1 MAKKNQAA
9 QPYLVVGQI
18 VAPHGIRGEV
28 KVEVMSDNP
37 DRFKTGAELYLS
49 STPEGTDARPVKL
62 ATSRPHHDRR
72 LVRLSATADR
82 NAAEALRGLYLLIP
96 EAEAMA
102 LDEHENFVH
111 DLIGLRVETTAGEPL
126 GEIVEIVFTPAN
138 DVYVAR
144 GEVGEVLLPATRE
157 VVRSVDL
164 AARTMVV
171 ELPEGLLAPAMAE
184 NATDEPDIDET
195 ADVVEA
201 EDTSTIGSQD
211 EPA

>member
-1 MAKKNQAA
+1 MAKKKQAA

-62 ATSRPHHDRR
+62 ATSRPHQNRM
-72 LVRLSATADR
+72 LVRLSSTADR
-82 NAAEALRGLYLLIP
+82 NAAEQLRGLYLLIP

-102 LDEHENFVH
+102 LGEHENFAH
-111 DLIGLRVETTAGEPL
+111 DLIGLRVETTAGEAL

-144 GEVGEVLLPATRE
+144 GEAGEVLLPATRE

-171 ELPEGLLAPAMAE
+171 ELPEGLLAPVTEADA
-184 NATDEPDIDET
+184 DET
-195 ADVVEA
+195 DADAAGDEA
-201 EDTSTIGSQD
+201 
-211 EPA
+211 PAS